1 MTDLHLFDLNED
13 IRQRILDSKSIP
25 VDFYNKQG
33 QVIIH
38 KKPDVAEHE
47 IHKLFKISERG
58 IYYREADLRLFTGE
72 ITEPEP
78 PQGFSNVKLFTEQM
92 MDGFGNDLTSIFSD
106 LKNTSIS
113 SIHAQKSRQRVTEI
127 FDEFQSNPDVM
138 PGLLN
143 IVNLLKGKNFDVNVQ
158 AAMKRA
164 IIAMSIKTRGMMGTG
179 KARQIQLVNIGN
191 LMMTALFT
199 HVGTVK
205 MDIPTTQGLTAKE
218 REYISQYP
226 FVSYLMLVHEPTI
239 DPNVKYNILRHRMP
253 SPSKGNSNNYPDL
266 KWMLSKLKNMSDKY
280 KEQGRVEIASDMLA
294 QIKRFLAPYD
304 PSDDDVPILSLA
316 TEFASLTTD
325 TKWRKA
331 FSPLEATRIM
341 LNESLYSY
349 HVRSTREFIDYA
361 AISLSENQKL
371 IREGTMVITQV
382 SSNDKGSEPVYEVA
396 QVVEEYRLQS
406 RPVIKRLGTISAK
419 PKHRN
424 DKKIIPEFIPTS
436 FTKDRRAA
444 VYNLNQDHTRYIVF
458 LPDNDSTPE
467 LLETIT
473 T

>member
-1 MTDLHLFDLNED
+1 MADLQLFDLNED

-33 QVIIH
+33 QVIIY
-38 KKPDVAEHE
+38 KKADVPEHE
-47 IHKLFKISERG
+47 IQKLFQISKRG
-58 IYYREADLRLFTGE
+58 IYYHEADLKLFTGE

-78 PQGFSNVKLFTEQM
+78 PEGFSNVKLFTEQIT
-92 MDGFGNDLTSIFSD
+92 DGFGNDITSIFND

-113 SIHAQKSRQRVTEI
+113 SIHAKKTRERVTGI

-138 PGLLN
+138 AGLLN
-143 IVNLLKGKNFDVNVQ
+143 IINLLKGKDFDVNVQ

-164 IIAMSIKTRGMMGTG
+164 IVAMSIKTRGMMGVG
-179 KARQIQLVNIGN
+179 KARQVQLSNISN

-199 HVGTVK
+199 HIGISK
-205 MDIPTTQGLTAKE
+205 MEIPTTQGLTAKE

-239 DPNVKYNILRHRMP
+239 DPNVKYNILRHRRP
-253 SPSKGNSNNYPDL
+253 SPSEGESNNYPDL
-266 KWMLSKLKNMSDKY
+266 KWMLTRLKNMSNKY
-280 KEQGRVEIASDMLA
+280 KEQGRIEIAKDMVA

-304 PSDDDVPILSLA
+304 PSDDDAPILSLA

-331 FSPLEATRIM
+331 FSPVEATRIM

-349 HVRSTREFIDYA
+349 HVRSIREFIDYV

-371 IREGTMVITQV
+371 IHEGTMVIAQV
-382 SSNDKGSEPVYEVA
+382 TSNEKASEPIYEIA
-396 QVVEEYRLQS
+396 QVVEEHRLQS
-406 RPVIKRLGTISAK
+406 RPIIKRLGTITAK
-419 PKHRN
+419 PKRRN
-424 DKKIIPEFIPTS
+424 DNKIIPEFIPAS
-436 FTKDRRAA
+436 FKKDRRAA